1 MSLVYQVDTP
11 LKKKQL
17 KTRPVEY
24 PREAQKQV
32 VTQTEFLKM
41 NQDLHQLVT
50 TKTEDMKQVLH
61 TSLRAVQQSI
71 NKQHQQQQRL
81 LQSNERLQQQ
91 LHESTERQQQQLQEL
106 QVAVEGVRQDNQQ
119 IREITIRSEEMEGTI
134 QQLNEEIQ
142 HLRIQADNPQWVIER
157 EEIQITQE
165 VVGRG
170 GWGEVKVGVF
180 RGTRVAVKC
189 LYELILSQ
197 YNLELFS
204 REMDIASRV
213 RHPNLLQFIGATRVG
228 NPMIVAELM
237 PTSLR
242 KEMDKNPLMRP
253 QILGISRDVASA
265 LNYLHLWRPEPIL
278 HRDVGSPNVLLEAS
292 GHNQWKGKLSDYGSA
307 NIQHQISSTVGP
319 GNPAYAAPE
328 SRYPNDHS
336 PAMDVY
342 SFGVLL
348 MEMVVHRPPPPTT
361 REKDALIRTIQWAPM
376 KALIQSCTQEGK
388 EQRPTTSN
396 VLQELRRHL

>member
-17 KTRPVEY
+17 QTRPVEY

-41 NQDLHQLVT
+41 NQDLEQIVT

-71 NKQHQQQQRL
+71 NKQYQQQQRI

-91 LHESTERQQQQLQEL
+91 LHESCERQQQQLQEL

-157 EEIQITQE
+157 EEIQMTQE

-242 KEMDKNPLMRP
+242 KEMDKNPLTRP

-278 HRDVGSPNVLLEAS
+278 HRDVGSPNVLLEPS

-328 SRYPNDHS
+328 SRYPTDHS

-396 VLQELRRHL
+396 VLQELCRHL